1 MGLVDYSDSDS
12 DSDSEA
18 VQTKPT
24 SNPVAATS
32 ASTTAKKPAFQ
43 KLVDRAGA
51 GSGKIIV
58 NLPTAASAD
67 PVSQSEDAPPAKRA
81 KTAAGSSRFSSFGS
95 FLPPPKKT
103 TITTSS
109 SATAPPTTTTAT
121 SSSSSSSNKPAARPL
136 VNLKT
141 GSEPAFN
148 RAGDGDGDDTPDSY
162 GSGLG
167 LPPPR
172 KAAAGPSIPVGQKDE
187 SEVKLVG
194 KPLMFK
200 PLSVARRPGQTNKN
214 KKKPTPYG
222 GPGAAKTTA
231 TTTTTAAQTTIAE
244 QPDNAPPKKKISLFS
259 MDADDNNSTSN
270 PKTTPAETPE
280 IYEPLFTGAIPL
292 TETETGFTDSSTTHT
307 YDIPPPQTQAQAQAP
322 QSLSSIADSLSL
334 SASARREL
342 FGRAHGGGNGAIAGA
357 VPAGAKVISFNM
369 EQEYAHNNAVLRTAS
384 AAEKEVYNPVRSIA
398 PGKHS
403 LRQMVNMAQNNQE
416 ALEESFIQGKNT
428 RKDAAGRYGWK

>member
-1 MGLVDYSDSDS
+1 MGLVDYSDS

-32 ASTTAKKPAFQ
+32 TSTAKKPTFQ

-58 NLPTAASAD
+58 NLPTAAAAAS
-67 PVSQSEDAPPAKRA
+67 PQSEDGPPAKRV
-81 KTAAGSSRFSSFGS
+81 KTAATGSSRFSSFGS

-103 TITTSS
+103 TATTSS
-109 SATAPPTTTTAT
+109 APAPAPAPAADHPTTTTT
-121 SSSSSSSNKPAARPL
+121 SNNNNNNKPTARPL
-136 VNLKT
+136 INLKT

-148 RAGDGDGDDTPDSY
+148 RGGDDDGDDTFNSH

-172 KAAAGPSIPVGQKDE
+172 KASAGPSIPAGQKDE

-200 PLSVARRPGQTNKN
+200 PLSVARRPGQTKT
-214 KKKPTPYG
+214 KKKTTPYG
-222 GPGAAKTTA
+222 GGAAKTTA
-231 TTTTTAAQTTIAE
+231 TTTAE
-244 QPDNAPPKKKISLFS
+244 QQDHAPPPAKKKISLFS
-259 MDADDNNSTSN
+259 MDAGDSNNNHTA
-270 PKTTPAETPE
+270 PEAETPDV
-280 IYEPLFTGAIPL
+280 YEPLFSGAVPL
-292 TETETGFTDSSTTHT
+292 IDSEAGFTDPSTAPINDPHNL
-307 YDIPPPQTQAQAQAP
+307 PPAQTQHQSQSQP
-322 QSLSSIADSLSL
+322 QSLSSIADALSL

-342 FGRAHGGGNGAIAGA
+342 FGRAHGGGSGAVAGA

-369 EQEYAHNNAVLRTAS
+369 EQEYAHNNEVLRTAT

-403 LRQMVNMAQNNQE
+403 LRQMVNMVQNNQD